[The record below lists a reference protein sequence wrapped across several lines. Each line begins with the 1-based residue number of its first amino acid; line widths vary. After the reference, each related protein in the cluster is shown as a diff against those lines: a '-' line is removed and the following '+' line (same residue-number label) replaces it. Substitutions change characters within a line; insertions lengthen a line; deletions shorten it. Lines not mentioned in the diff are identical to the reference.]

1 MRHGQRGR
9 LGSVHLLAACCTATG
24 LVCVGVGAPAQAAT
38 SPVIRVSVA
47 TDGRQGNGN
56 SGSPATSADG
66 SMIVFASEA
75 NNLVPGD
82 SNATWDVFVRDVKA
96 GTTRRVSVGAG
107 GVQGNDHS
115 GVFGPP
121 VIDGDGRLVAFE
133 SGATNLVSE
142 DTNAATDI
150 FVRDLSS
157 NTTRRIS
164 VSSQGGQAD
173 NFSDEPAISANGRY
187 VAFESAAS
195 NLVTGDTNGV
205 TDVFVRDLRA
215 GTTRRVSVSGKG
227 LQGNG
232 YSDMPTISADGR
244 YVAFESKASDLVSG
258 DTNGKTDVFVR
269 DLVAGTTR
277 RVSVSTSRQQANND
291 SSVFATPSISADGRY
306 VAFESAASNLAAG
319 DTNKALDVFVHD
331 LSTGRTTRISVGTSG
346 AQAGG
351 YSTVS
356 GAPVMSADG
365 RYVAFFSS
373 ASNLVTPDTN
383 QATDVFVHDM
393 TSGATRRVS
402 MTGAG
407 AQANAY
413 SDEPALSSDGR
424 VLAFESLAGNLVTG
438 DTNGKDDV
446 FIRRLG

>member
-1 MRHGQRGR
+1 MRRGR
-9 LGSVHLLAACCTATG
+9 LGSLETLCVCCTAGG
-24 LVCVGVGAPAQAAT
+24 LVCLSLGSPAQAAT
-38 SPVIRVSVA
+38 AAPIRVSVA

-56 SGSPATSADG
+56 SGSPALSADG
-66 SMIVFASEA
+66 SRIVFASEA
-75 NNLVPGD
+75 TNLVPGD
-82 SNATWDVFVRDVKA
+82 SNATWDVFVRDLKT
-96 GTTRRVSVGAG
+96 GTTRRVSVGNG
-107 GVQGNDHS
+107 GVQGNEHS

-121 VIDGDGRLVAFE
+121 VIDGDARLVAFE
-133 SGATNLVSE
+133 SGATNLVAG
-142 DTNAATDI
+142 DTNTATDI
-150 FVRDLSS
+150 FVRDLSG

-164 VSSQGGQAD
+164 VSSRGGQAN

-195 NLVTGDTNGV
+195 NLVAGDSNGV

-232 YSDMPTISADGR
+232 YSDVPTISADGR
-244 YVAFESKASDLVSG
+244 YAAFESKASNLVSG

-277 RVSVSTSRQQANND
+277 RISVSTAGKQANND
-291 SSVFATPSISADGRY
+291 SSVFATPSISADGRF
-306 VAFESAASNLAAG
+306 VAFESAASNLVAG
-319 DTNKALDVFVHD
+319 DTNKATDVFVHD
-331 LSTGRTTRISVGTSG
+331 LITGRTTRISVTTSG

-373 ASNLVTPDTN
+373 ASNLATPDTN

-393 TSGATRRVS
+393 ASGATRRVS
-402 MTGAG
+402 VTGAG

-413 SDEPALSSDGR
+413 SDEPALTSDGR
-424 VLAFESLAGNLVTG
+424 VIAFESLAGNLVAG

-446 FIRRLG
+446 FVRRLG